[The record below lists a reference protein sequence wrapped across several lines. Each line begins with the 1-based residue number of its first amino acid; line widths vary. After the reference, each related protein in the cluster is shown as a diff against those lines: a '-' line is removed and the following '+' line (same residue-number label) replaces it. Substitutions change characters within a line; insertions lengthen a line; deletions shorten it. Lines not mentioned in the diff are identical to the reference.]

1 MIVREAAGEYVQD
14 SSLTGSGD
22 EAYANL
28 TLRVAADRLSEVLNE
43 LRQLGEVYSERKT
56 GQDVTS
62 QVVDLE
68 ARLRN
73 EQRVEVE
80 LLRLLETRQDASLE
94 DVLALRGQLSK
105 IRQEI
110 ERLTAQ
116 RVHLDRLVSLAT
128 VLVLV
133 RGGDT
138 PFGRGGS
145 SLGTYFADACGN
157 AWSNGLVFLADT
169 LATLLSILV
178 GGLIWWVLLVG
189 VVLGIRH
196 WRRGAKEEEMA
207 APRSESVGHPER

>member
-1 MIVREAAGEYVQD
+1 MIVREAGGEYVQD

-43 LRQLGEVYSERKT
+43 LRQLGEVYSEHKT
-56 GQDVTS
+56 GQDVTG

-73 EQRVEVE
+73 EQRVETE
-80 LLRLLETRQDASLE
+80 LLRLLETRQDAPLKEILE
-94 DVLALRGQLSK
+94 LRGQLGS

-116 RVHLDRLVSLAT
+116 REHLDRLVSLAT

-133 RGGDT
+133 RGGDA
-138 PFGRGGS
+138 PFRPGAS
-145 SLGTYFADACGN
+145 SLGTYFAEACGN
-157 AWSNGLVFLADT
+157 AWNNGLVFLADT

-178 GGLIWWVLLVG
+178 GGLIWWVLLVA
-189 VVLGIRH
+189 VVLGVRR
-196 WRRGAKEEEMA
+196 WRRGSVRSPA
-207 APRSESVGHPER
+207 APGK